1 MAYTVSNLGLKM
13 IQDNLPSTESTPA
26 QPLLARA
33 DFIFTAAAL
42 SVVTAL
48 LLPLPIKIIDVLWTC
63 SLCLTTAVLLISI
76 LAGNSSE
83 LAQLPI
89 LIVVATLTR
98 IALCTASARFIVLA
112 GSGGIILETIAKPLY
127 ATQPLWTITISIMSI
142 LFALI
147 LIHKA
152 ARSITK
158 SSLNF
163 TAKILSLKNI
173 GLETDL
179 NTGLIDL
186 KQGENLRRKIDRET
200 QFYLD
205 MAGVARLLRCDVI
218 IAAIIVIVALISQ
231 IAIAAMDKSN
241 IAASIQIYSS
251 LIASAALL
259 TFLPALLAASALA
272 YLLGKTTLTL
282 SADNSNPDQ
291 EPVQTIKIVSRETG
305 RTEEVQL
312 LNPDF
317 VKAEKPDTSP
327 DQPQENI
334 ADFEPVETT
343 QHDNTQTNATAKF
356 DNMGQYY
363 DSIAQDIDDSTQDCK
378 TLLLAAENTINLPT
392 TIAVNTA
399 IRLAKT
405 KRRTLIVD
413 ADFERNPVSKAF
425 DIQPDKTK
433 TRAVRTCIENLSVC
447 TSRRSTDSEQSNLA
461 LIVKKAVE
469 IYDKVIIYAP
479 DINSH
484 YAPQFT
490 GIADRTIIFTDENIA
505 DNHLCRLL
513 GSSASQALK
522 IMPPPKNA
530 V

>member
-1 MAYTVSNLGLKM
+1 MAYTVSNVGLKM
-13 IQDNLPSTESTPA
+13 IEDNLSSTESAPS

-48 LLPLPIKIIDVLWTC
+48 LLPLPIKIIDILWTC
-63 SLCLTTAVLLISI
+63 SLCLTTAVVLISI

-89 LIVVATLTR
+89 LIVITTLTR
-98 IALCTASARFIVLA
+98 IALCTASARFILLA
-112 GSGGIILETIAKPLY
+112 GSGGIILETIAKPFY
-127 ATQPLWTITISIMSI
+127 ATQPFWTIAISIISI
-142 LFALI
+142 LLAVI
-147 LIHKA
+147 VIHKA

-163 TAKILSLKNI
+163 TTRILPLKNI

-179 NTGLIDL
+179 NTGLIEPE
-186 KQGENLRRKIDRET
+186 QGEDLRRKIDRET

-218 IAAIIVIVALISQ
+218 IASIIVILALISQ
-231 IAIAAMDKSN
+231 IVIAAMDKSN
-241 IAASIQIYSS
+241 IAASIQIYSC
-251 LIASAALL
+251 LIAAAAVL
-259 TFLPALLAASALA
+259 TFLPALLAACALA

-282 SADNSNPDQ
+282 STDNSTP
-291 EPVQTIKIVSRETG
+291 EKESVETIEIISHETG
-305 RTEEVQL
+305 RVEEVQL

-317 VKAEKPDTSP
+317 VKAAKAETSLN
-327 DQPQENI
+327 QLQENI
-334 ADFEPVETT
+334 ANFEPVETA
-343 QHDNTQTNATAKF
+343 QDDNTQTDATAKF
-356 DNMGQYY
+356 DSMDQYY
-363 DSIAQDIDDSTQDCK
+363 DSITQCIDDPTENFK
-378 TLLLAAENTINLPT
+378 TLLLAAENRTNLPT

-405 KRRTLIVD
+405 KRRTLIID

-425 DIQPDKTK
+425 DIQADKSK
-433 TRAVRTCIENLSVC
+433 SRAIRTCIENLSVC
-447 TSRRSTDSEQSNLA
+447 TSRRGTDSKQSNLA

-479 DINSH
+479 AITSDNTAEFS
-484 YAPQFT
+484 
-490 GIADRTIIFTDENIA
+490 GIADCTIIFGGENIT
-505 DNHLCRLL
+505 DNRLCKLL

-522 IMPPPKNA
+522 IMPPPKSA